1 VAKIDRLKKD
11 RLREFEARQVQNT
24 TRRERLRKDQWVWS
38 GAAVIAVV
46 ISSLGLFSYTTI
58 GPGAPLQAP
67 PTSLSENREWSGEI
81 TISGVELAVTL
92 DGANA
97 PQAVANFVQLSS
109 DGFFDES
116 ACHRLTT
123 DVIYVLQCGDHLG
136 LGTGN
141 PGYTFGPIEN
151 APTDEFYPKGTI
163 AMARSQGDAESQG
176 SRFFIVYEDS
186 TIPSD
191 LVGGYT
197 VFGKVTSPLDA
208 FISAFVT
215 PGTDDGSPDGR
226 PSALAKIESIT
237 IR

>member
-1 VAKIDRLKKD
+1 VAKTDRLKKD

-24 TRRERLRKDQWVWS
+24 RQRERLRKDQWVWS
-38 GAAVIAVV
+38 AAAVIAVV
-46 ISSLGLFSYTTI
+46 MSSLGLFAYTTI

-67 PTSLSENREWSGEI
+67 PASLSENREWSGEV
-81 TISGVELAVTL
+81 TISGVPLAVTL
-92 DGANA
+92 DGALA
-97 PQAVANFVQLSS
+97 PQAVANFVQLSR

-163 AMARSQGDAESQG
+163 AMARSEGDAASQG
-176 SRFFIVYEDS
+176 SQFFIVYEDS

-197 VFGKVTSPLDA
+197 VFGRVTSPLDA
-208 FISAFVT
+208 FVSAFVA